1 MPADGIDMLG
11 LVQQQQPLP
20 DHQDQAEHQLQQVPA
35 GHRGESEKG
44 IGLMVPLTFDSVQR
58 RSFPRP
64 HESES
69 SLGSSENSREPL
81 SRHQAPAIFR
91 FCWCSHSLPAMES
104 EAKAG
109 NPR

>member
-20 DHQDQAEHQLQQVPA
+20 GHQDQAEHQLQQVPA

-58 RSFPRP
+58 RSFPSRTT
-64 HESES
+64 S
-69 SLGSSENSREPL
+69 SNDV
-81 SRHQAPAIFR
+81 
-91 FCWCSHSLPAMES
+91 SH
-104 EAKAG
+104 
-109 NPR
+109 